1 MSMSNS
7 EGRKR
12 AAGIID
18 GPDERVGSPPPTV
31 PRVARSVDDLRVGMT
46 IASKFKPEVGDGNLG
61 WLLDPGLPWFSTD
74 ADDAEEMRDWWNS
87 KEVVVILADA
97 PDPPARDWLVPATQ
111 MEVLRE
117 GMREIDRVA
126 DAPSHP
132 FYARDWE
139 YTVDGL
145 LQAARAVLD
154 AAREVEHE

>member
-1 MSMSNS
+1 MSHTTSDA
-7 EGRKR
+7 RKR

-31 PRVARSVDDLRVGMT
+31 PRVARSVDDLRVGQW
-46 IASKFKPEVGDGNLG
+46 IATRGDDG
-61 WLLDPGLPWFSTD
+61 WETRTVCDSLISVPYWDFDGD
-74 ADDAEEMRDWWNS
+74 R
-87 KEVVVILADA
+87 VVILADA

-111 MEVLRE
+111 MEALRD

-132 FYARDWE
+132 FYAKDWE
-139 YTVDGL
+139 DTVDRL